1 MYLACVIFVK
11 TNKVMVEIGR
21 INTLTVVKIVDFG
34 IYLDGEERG
43 EILMPKEYVPD
54 NCFPDDEVKAFI
66 YFDSEDRIV
75 ATTEVPNI
83 MVGEFAWMKVVAV
96 SSVGA
101 FLDWGLRK
109 DLLVPFREQR
119 DPMVEGKSYLV
130 YAYVD
135 KASDRI
141 VASTKIDKY
150 LDQVFPEYEP
160 GQEVDILIARK
171 SDLGYSVIIDNA
183 HWGLIYDNEIF
194 QPLKIGQKLKGY
206 IKSIREDEKID
217 VSLQPS
223 GYAKIEG
230 LAGEVLEKLKDYGG
244 VLDLSDKS
252 DPEEIYRVFGCSKKN
267 YKKALGTLFKQ
278 GLIEI
283 SDTEVRLKAAD

>member
-1 MYLACVIFVK
+1 
-11 TNKVMVEIGR
+11 MVEIGKF
-21 INTLTVVKIVDFG
+21 NTLTVVKLVDFG

-54 NCFPDDEVKAFI
+54 NCSPDDEVKAFI

-75 ATTEVPNI
+75 ATTEQPNVQ
-83 MVGEFAWMKVVAV
+83 VGEFAYMKVVAV
-96 SSVGA
+96 SQVGA

-119 DPMVEGKSYLV
+119 EPMAEGRSYLV

-150 LDQVFPEYEP
+150 LDQVFPEYEQ
-160 GQEVDILIARK
+160 GQEVTLLVARK
-171 SDLGYSVIIDNA
+171 TDLGYSVIIDNA
-183 HWGLIYDNEIF
+183 HWGLIYDNEVF
-194 QPLKIGQKLKGY
+194 QTLKIGQKLKGY
-206 IKSIREDEKID
+206 IKEVREDEKID

-223 GYAKIEG
+223 GYGKIDG
-230 LAGEVLEKLKDYGG
+230 LSKAILDKVKDNGG
-244 VLDLSDKS
+244 VLDISDKS
-252 DPEEIYRVFGCSKKN
+252 APEEIYNLFGCSKKN
-267 YKKALGTLFKQ
+267 YKKAIGALFKQ
-278 GLIEI
+278 GYIEI
-283 SDTEVRLKAAD
+283 GDTEIRLKEED

>member
-1 MYLACVIFVK
+1 
-11 TNKVMVEIGR
+11 MVEIGKY
-21 INTLTVVKIVDFG
+21 NTLTVVKIVDFG
-34 IYLDGEERG
+34 VYLDGGERG
-43 EILMPKEYVPD
+43 EILMPKEYVPA
-54 NCFPDDEVKAFI
+54 NCFPDDEVRVFV

-75 ATTEVPNI
+75 ATTEVPYVK
-83 MVGEFAWMKVVAV
+83 VGEFAFLKVVAV
-96 SSVGA
+96 SHVGA

-130 YAYVD
+130 YAYAD

-141 VASTKIDKY
+141 VASTKVDKY
-150 LDQVFPEYEP
+150 LDQVFPEYEVNE
-160 GQEVDILIARK
+160 EVDILIARK
-171 SDLGYSVIIDNA
+171 TDLGYAVIINNM
-183 HWGLIYDNEIF
+183 HWGLIYDNEVF
-194 QPLKIGQKLKGY
+194 QIIKIGQKMKGY
-206 IKSIREDEKID
+206 IKAIREDEKID
-217 VSLQPS
+217 VSLQAP

-230 LAGEVLEKLKDYGG
+230 LAGVILEKIKDYDGI
-244 VLDLSDKS
+244 LDLSDKS

-283 SDTEVRLKAAD
+283 NDTEVRLKEMDDQKSNLE

>member
-1 MYLACVIFVK
+1 MI
-11 TNKVMVEIGR
+11 EIGR
-21 INTLTVVKIVDFG
+21 FNTLTVVKIVDFG
-34 IYLDGEERG
+34 IYLDGGERG

-54 NCFPDDEVKAFI
+54 NCFPDDEIKAFV
-66 YFDSEDRIV
+66 YFDSEDRII
-75 ATTEVPNI
+75 ATTEVPYVQ
-83 MVGEFAWMKVVAV
+83 VGEFAFMKVVAT

-119 DPMVEGKSYLV
+119 DPMAEGKSYLV

-150 LDQVFPEYEP
+150 LDQIFPDYTP
-160 GQEVDILIARK
+160 NQEVDILVARK
-171 SDLGYSVIIDNA
+171 TVLGYAVIVNNA

-194 QPLKIGQKLKGY
+194 QRLKIGQRLKGY
-206 IKSIREDEKID
+206 IKRVRDDEKID

-223 GYAKIEG
+223 GFAKIEG

-244 VLDLSDKS
+244 VLDISDKS
-252 DPEEIYRVFGCSKKN
+252 DPEEIYNLFGCSKKN
-267 YKKALGTLFKQ
+267 YKKALGTLLKQ
-278 GLIEI
+278 GLIVIGEKEI
-283 SDTEVRLKAAD
+283 KLK

>member
-1 MYLACVIFVK
+1 
-11 TNKVMVEIGR
+11 MVEIGKY
-21 INTLTVVKIVDFG
+21 NTLTVVKIVDFG
-34 IYLDGEERG
+34 VYLDGGERG
-43 EILMPKEYVPD
+43 EILMPKEYVPA
-54 NCFPDDEVKAFI
+54 NCFPDDEVRVFV

-75 ATTEVPNI
+75 ATTEVPYVK
-83 MVGEFAWMKVVAV
+83 VGEFAFLKVVAV
-96 SSVGA
+96 SHVGA

-130 YAYVD
+130 YAYAD

-141 VASTKIDKY
+141 VASTKVDKY
-150 LDQVFPEYEP
+150 LDQVFPEYEVNE
-160 GQEVDILIARK
+160 EVDILIARK
-171 SDLGYSVIIDNA
+171 TDLGYAVIINNM
-183 HWGLIYDNEIF
+183 HWGLIYDNEVF
-194 QPLKIGQKLKGY
+194 QIIKIGQKMKGY
-206 IKSIREDEKID
+206 IKAIREDEKID
-217 VSLQPS
+217 VSLQAP

-230 LAGEVLEKLKDYGG
+230 LAGVILEKIKDYDGI
-244 VLDLSDKS
+244 LDLSDKS

-283 SDTEVRLKAAD
+283 NDTEVRLKEMDNYRGYNELF

>member
-1 MYLACVIFVK
+1 
-11 TNKVMVEIGR
+11 MVEIGR
-21 INTLTVVKIVDFG
+21 YNILTVVKIVDFG
-34 IYLDGEERG
+34 VYLDGGERG
-43 EILMPKEYVPD
+43 EILMPKEYVPA
-54 NCFPDDEVKAFI
+54 NCFPDDEVKVFV

-75 ATTEVPNI
+75 ATTEEPAV
-83 MVGEFAWMKVVAV
+83 MVGEFAWLKVVAL
-96 SSVGA
+96 SKVGA

-119 DPMVEGKSYLV
+119 EPMAEGRSYLV

-141 VASTKIDKY
+141 VASTKIDKF

-160 GQEVDILIARK
+160 NEEVELLIVRK
-171 SDLGYSVIIDNA
+171 TDLGYAVIINNA

-194 QPLKIGQKLKGY
+194 QSIKIGQKLKGY
-206 IKSIREDEKID
+206 VKAVREDDKID

-223 GYAKIEG
+223 GYGKIEG
-230 LAGEVLEKLKDYGG
+230 LAGRILEKLKDYDG

-252 DPEEIYRVFGCSKKN
+252 DPAEIYRIFGCSKKN
-267 YKKALGTLFKQ
+267 YKKALGTLFRQ
-278 GLIEI
+278 GLIELG
-283 SDTEVRLKAAD
+283 DTEVRLKAED

>member
-1 MYLACVIFVK
+1 
-11 TNKVMVEIGR
+11 MVEIGR
-21 INTLTVVKIVDFG
+21 FNTLTVVKIVDFG
-34 IYLDGEERG
+34 IYLDGGERG

-54 NCFPDDEVKAFI
+54 NCFPDDEIKAFV
-66 YFDSEDRIV
+66 YFDSEDRII
-75 ATTEVPNI
+75 ATIEVPYVQ
-83 MVGEFAWMKVVAV
+83 VGEFAFMKVVAT

-119 DPMVEGKSYLV
+119 DPMAEGKSYLV

-150 LDQVFPEYEP
+150 LDQVFPDYTP
-160 GQEVDILIARK
+160 NQEVDILVARK
-171 SDLGYSVIIDNA
+171 TDLGYAVIVNNA

-194 QPLKIGQKLKGY
+194 QRLKIGQRLKGY
-206 IKSIREDEKID
+206 IKRVRDDEKID

-223 GYAKIEG
+223 GFAKIEG

-244 VLDLSDKS
+244 VLDISDKS
-252 DPEEIYRVFGCSKKN
+252 DPEEIYNLFGCSKKN
-267 YKKALGTLFKQ
+267 YKKALGTLLKQ
-278 GLIEI
+278 GLIVIGEKEI
-283 SDTEVRLKAAD
+283 KLK

>member
-1 MYLACVIFVK
+1 
-11 TNKVMVEIGR
+11 MVEIGKY
-21 INTLTVVKIVDFG
+21 NTLTVVKIVDFG
-34 IYLDGEERG
+34 VYLDGGERG
-43 EILMPKEYVPD
+43 EILMPKEYVPA
-54 NCFPDDEVKAFI
+54 NCFPDDEVRVFV

-75 ATTEVPNI
+75 ATTEVPYVK
-83 MVGEFAWMKVVAV
+83 VGEFAFLKVVAV
-96 SSVGA
+96 SHVGA

-130 YAYVD
+130 YAYAD

-141 VASTKIDKY
+141 VASTKVDKY
-150 LDQVFPEYEP
+150 LDQVFPEYEVNE
-160 GQEVDILIARK
+160 EVDILIARK
-171 SDLGYSVIIDNA
+171 TDLGYAVIINNM
-183 HWGLIYDNEIF
+183 HWGLIYDNEVF
-194 QPLKIGQKLKGY
+194 QIIKIGQKMKGY
-206 IKSIREDEKID
+206 IKAIREDEKID
-217 VSLQPS
+217 VSLQAP

-230 LAGEVLEKLKDYGG
+230 LAGVILEKIKDYDGI
-244 VLDLSDKS
+244 LDLSDKS

-283 SDTEVRLKAAD
+283 NDTEVRLNEMDNQK

>member
-1 MYLACVIFVK
+1 MI
-11 TNKVMVEIGR
+11 EIGR
-21 INTLTVVKIVDFG
+21 FNTLTVVKIVDFG
-34 IYLDGEERG
+34 IYLDGGERG

-54 NCFPDDEVKAFI
+54 NCFPDDEIKAFV
-66 YFDSEDRIV
+66 YFDSEDRII
-75 ATTEVPNI
+75 ATTEVPYVQ
-83 MVGEFAWMKVVAV
+83 VGEFAFMKVVAT

-119 DPMVEGKSYLV
+119 DPMAEGKSYLV

-150 LDQVFPEYEP
+150 LDQIFPDYTP
-160 GQEVDILIARK
+160 NQEVDILVARK
-171 SDLGYSVIIDNA
+171 TDLGYAVIVNNA

-194 QPLKIGQKLKGY
+194 QRLKIGQRLKGY
-206 IKSIREDEKID
+206 IKRVRDDEKID

-223 GYAKIEG
+223 GFAKIEG

-244 VLDLSDKS
+244 VLDISDKS
-252 DPEEIYRVFGCSKKN
+252 DPEEIYNLFGCSKKN
-267 YKKALGTLFKQ
+267 YKKALGTLLKQ
-278 GLIEI
+278 GLIVIGEKEI
-283 SDTEVRLKAAD
+283 KLK

>member
-1 MYLACVIFVK
+1 
-11 TNKVMVEIGR
+11 MVEIGR
-21 INTLTVVKIVDFG
+21 FNTLTVVKIVDFG
-34 IYLDGEERG
+34 IYLDGGERG

-54 NCFPDDEVKAFI
+54 NCFPDDEIKAFV
-66 YFDSEDRIV
+66 YFDSEDRII
-75 ATTEVPNI
+75 ATTEVPYVQ
-83 MVGEFAWMKVVAV
+83 VGEFAFMKVVAT

-119 DPMVEGKSYLV
+119 DPMAEGKSYLV

-150 LDQVFPEYEP
+150 LDQVFPDYTP
-160 GQEVDILIARK
+160 NQEVDILVARK
-171 SDLGYSVIIDNA
+171 TDLGYAVIVNNA

-194 QPLKIGQKLKGY
+194 QRLKIGQRLKGY
-206 IKSIREDEKID
+206 IKRVRDDEKID

-223 GYAKIEG
+223 GFAKIEG

-244 VLDLSDKS
+244 VLDISDKS
-252 DPEEIYRVFGCSKKN
+252 DPEEIYNLFGCSKKN
-267 YKKALGTLFKQ
+267 YKKALGTLLKQ
-278 GLIEI
+278 GLIVIGEKEI
-283 SDTEVRLKAAD
+283 KLT

>member
-1 MYLACVIFVK
+1 MI
-11 TNKVMVEIGR
+11 EIGR
-21 INTLTVVKIVDFG
+21 FNTLTVVKIVDFG
-34 IYLDGEERG
+34 IYLDGGERG

-54 NCFPDDEVKAFI
+54 NCFPDDEIKAFV
-66 YFDSEDRIV
+66 YFDSEDRII
-75 ATTEVPNI
+75 ATTEVPYVQ
-83 MVGEFAWMKVVAV
+83 VGEFAFMKVVAT

-119 DPMVEGKSYLV
+119 DPMAEGKSYLV

-150 LDQVFPEYEP
+150 LDQVFPDYTP
-160 GQEVDILIARK
+160 NQEVDILVARK
-171 SDLGYSVIIDNA
+171 TDLGYAVIVNNA

-194 QPLKIGQKLKGY
+194 QRLKIGQRLKGY
-206 IKSIREDEKID
+206 IKRVRDDEKID

-223 GYAKIEG
+223 GFAKIEG

-244 VLDLSDKS
+244 VLDISDKS
-252 DPEEIYRVFGCSKKN
+252 DPEEIYNLFGCSKKN
-267 YKKALGTLFKQ
+267 YKKALGTLLKQ
-278 GLIEI
+278 GLIVIGEKEI
-283 SDTEVRLKAAD
+283 KLK

>member
-1 MYLACVIFVK
+1 
-11 TNKVMVEIGR
+11 MVEIGR
-21 INTLTVVKIVDFG
+21 FNTLTVVKIVDFG
-34 IYLDGEERG
+34 IYLDGGERG

-54 NCFPDDEVKAFI
+54 NCFPDDEIKAFV
-66 YFDSEDRIV
+66 YFDSEDRII
-75 ATTEVPNI
+75 ATTEVPYVQ
-83 MVGEFAWMKVVAV
+83 VGEFAFMKVVAT

-119 DPMVEGKSYLV
+119 DPMAEGKSYLV

-150 LDQVFPEYEP
+150 LDQVFPDYTP
-160 GQEVDILIARK
+160 NQEVDILVARK
-171 SDLGYSVIIDNA
+171 TDLGYAVIVNNA

-194 QPLKIGQKLKGY
+194 QRLKIGQRLKGY
-206 IKSIREDEKID
+206 IKRVRDDEKID

-223 GYAKIEG
+223 GFAKIEG

-252 DPEEIYRVFGCSKKN
+252 DPEEIYNLFGCSKKN
-267 YKKALGTLFKQ
+267 YKKALGTLLRQ
-278 GLIEI
+278 GLIVIGEKEI
-283 SDTEVRLKAAD
+283 KLK